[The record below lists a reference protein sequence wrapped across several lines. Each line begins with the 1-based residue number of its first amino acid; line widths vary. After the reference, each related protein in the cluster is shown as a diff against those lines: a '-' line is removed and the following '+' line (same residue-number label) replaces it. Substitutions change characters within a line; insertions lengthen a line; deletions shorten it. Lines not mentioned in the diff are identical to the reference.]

1 MLDFTILADD
11 ASAYLRLYNG
21 FAVDSGMT
29 AVGSLLRERGR
40 SVEPAGKV
48 CGRDLGEPLTYGQ
61 AEPARR
67 DG

>member
-29 AVGSLLRERGR
+29 AVGSLLRERGDVPSSPQVR
-40 SVEPAGKV
+40 CAAGI
-48 CGRDLGEPLTYGQ
+48 L
-61 AEPARR
+61 ASH
-67 DG
+67 